1 MALAAVL
8 LPLLGSVA
16 IYAIGSGGARRRLAA
31 ALAAAEVLL
40 TAAVAAWGR
49 GEALV
54 LFAPAPGL
62 AFSLRPDALG
72 CAFALLAAV
81 VWLPVTVYAAPYMSH
96 EGDERRFFTFFT
108 ATLGALVGACL
119 AADMLSFYLF
129 FEGVTLCSLPL
140 VIHTRRAGSL
150 PAGVQYLGYSVFGAS
165 LGLVGLFF
173 LQSWCPE
180 AAFTP
185 GGVLPGAVPRETA
198 LVVAFLMLLGFSA
211 KAGLF
216 PLHPWLPTAHP
227 VAPSPASAVLS
238 GIITKSG
245 VLAVLRLV
253 FYVFGPDLLRGS
265 WVQTVFLGLGLA
277 TVFLGSMLAYKEPI
291 LKRRLAYSS
300 VSQLAYVLFGIFL
313 LDAAGL
319 TGALLQVLF
328 HAFAKNALF
337 LAAGMLLLAG
347 VRRADEIRGTG
358 KALPVTMWCFAL
370 ASLSLIGIPP
380 AGGFVS
386 KWYLCLGA
394 LESGLGPLAWVG
406 VAVLLVSA
414 VLTAGYLLPL
424 VRDAFFPGKGETP
437 QLPQPVRE
445 GAATALPMCFFAGMT
460 ILPALALGPLGRFL
474 SDLAGTLL
482 PGM

>member
-1 MALAAVL
+1 MSLAAVL
-8 LPLLGSVA
+8 LPLLGSIAV
-16 IYAIGSGGARRRLAA
+16 YALGSDSARRRLAA
-31 ALAAAEVLL
+31 VLAAAEVLL
-40 TAAVAAWGR
+40 TAAVTAWGR
-49 GEALV
+49 GETLV

-81 VWLPVTVYAAPYMSH
+81 VWLPVTVYAFPYMAH
-96 EGDERRFFTFFT
+96 EGDERRFFTFST

-129 FEGVTLCSLPL
+129 FEAMTLCSLPL
-140 VIHTRRAGSL
+140 VIHARRRGSL
-150 PAGVQYLGYSVFGAS
+150 PAGVQYLGYSVLGAAM
-165 LGLVGLFF
+165 GLVGLFF
-173 LQSWCPE
+173 LQSWCPG
-180 AAFTP
+180 AAFAP
-185 GGVLPGAVPRETA
+185 GGVLPETVPRGTA
-198 LVVAFLMLLGFSA
+198 LAVAFLMLLGFSA

-238 GIITKSG
+238 GVITKSG

-253 FYVFGPDLLRGS
+253 FYVFGPELLRGS
-265 WVQTVFLGLGLA
+265 WVQTAFLVLSLV

-300 VSQLAYVLFGIFL
+300 VSQLAYVIFGIFL

-347 VRRADEIRGTG
+347 VGKVGELRGAG

-394 LESGLGPLAWVG
+394 LESGLGPLAWAG

-414 VLTAGYLLPL
+414 VLTAGYLLPP
-424 VRDAFFPGKGETP
+424 VRDAFFPGTGEAP
-437 QLPQPVRE
+437 RLPHPVRE
-445 GAATALPMCFFAGMT
+445 GAAAALPMCFFAAMT
-460 ILPALALGPLGRFL
+460 ILPALALGPLGRLL
-474 SDLAGTLL
+474 SHLTGVLL
-482 PGM
+482 PGA